1 MAIDMSKMKK
11 KLDQLNNKGSTGGQ
25 YLKMEIGN
33 TYEIRILPTPDG
45 DPFKQYFVHYRVG
58 DSQPFLSPKKNFNE
72 DDALDR
78 FVRKLY
84 DEGSEESRNMARDL
98 SAKARFFSPVI
109 VRGQEDEG
117 PKVWSY
123 SKTVYQ
129 ELLKTVLDPDF
140 GDITDPNTGFDLKV
154 TYDKPNGK
162 MYPETVV
169 RPRPKASKLSKDEN
183 QVEEWLANLPD
194 IDGMQTRKTPAE
206 VQEILD
212 AFLMSDDVDPE
223 EMASETVRSGGSSR
237 VAAALSDLV

>member
-11 KLDQLNNKGSTGGQ
+11 KLNKLNNKGGNGAR
-25 YLKMEIGN
+25 YFKMEIGN

-45 DPFKQYFVHYRVG
+45 DPFKQFFVHYRVG
-58 DSQPFLSPKKNFNE
+58 DSAPFLSPKKNFNE

-84 DEGSEESRNMARDL
+84 DEGSDESRNMAREL

-109 VRGQEDEG
+109 VRGHEDDG

-140 GDITDPNTGFDLKV
+140 GDITDPSSGFDLKV
-154 TYDKPNGK
+154 TYDKNAGK
-162 MYPETVV
+162 MYPETTV
-169 RPRPKASKLSKDEN
+169 RPRPKASKLSKDES

-194 IDGMQTRKTPAE
+194 IDAMQSRKTPAE

-212 AFLMSDDVDPE
+212 AFLMSDGADPE
-223 EMASETVRSGGSSR
+223 ALASESTRAGGNSR
-237 VAAALSDLV
+237 VASALADLV